1 MQMIL
6 FLIYINFEIYN
17 DLSDDPSG
25 FFLDYTSGLERLLQI
40 K

>member
-25 FFLDYTSGLERLLQI
+25 FFLDYTIAAKILWSSM
-40 K
+40 